1 MRILAVPNEGFSH
14 LQTANSRKNTRAS
27 IVLLVLGLSA
37 ALLGLQHVAGRKVVL
52 ESFAQLERDA
62 DEKSLQQVVKA
73 FEADLNQLAIS
84 LRDYAAWDDSYDYA
98 ESRDEQYIASN
109 FVPETL
115 TNMDVNIVWMIDTQ
129 DRDVVLLDHRDEKAG
144 VERPA
149 SAEVSTLLRDNLS
162 RIKKLAE
169 GSEPLDRLLRTKDGL
184 IAFAA
189 HPLLKTGDVGP
200 ARGYLVFARRI
211 DPDVLERTRETSQL
225 PVAMYFSRASLAKLH
240 PSVGKLWQDGSQ
252 TRLLREASADVM
264 DGYAMLHDV
273 QGAPAAMLETHFDR
287 KLVASGHRTLRYLTW
302 LIAATIG
309 VFAIV
314 VAWLLLRLERTW
326 RARTASE
333 RRYRAV
339 ITQAQDTMLLAD
351 VSQRS
356 ILEVN
361 PAAVS
366 TLGYTEAE
374 LLSMSIEDLF
384 VVTDGDTI
392 RSVQPELHLAAA
404 VDNSLQVRRKDQSL
418 LEVEVSSSKLVI
430 DDREVISFVL
440 RDVSA
445 RKRAER
451 ALLAN
456 QGRLSHL
463 AHHDALTGLLNR
475 LGLETQLPGMVSE
488 ARRTGKF
495 VAFLY
500 LDIDHFKKIN
510 DISGHDFGD
519 QLLKVAAERLRASVA
534 STDLVVRMGGDE
546 FVVVAGALPDADA
559 ASGIAQRVREKL
571 ALPIDLNGREIN
583 VTSTVGVSVFP
594 DDGAD
599 YLVLLRNAD
608 VALYEAKEA
617 GRDTFRRFVRSMTT
631 RISERI
637 TTEQELRGALRD
649 GQFYIEYQ
657 PVIDLQTSKVS
668 SLEALVR
675 WRHPTRGIIPPG
687 KFIEVAEKAGMICEL
702 GEFVMRRAC
711 QQIRHWQEA
720 GVPIVPIAVN
730 VSSHQFE
737 RENIKDLVLRATG
750 DAQVDPSLLHIEIT
764 ESAIMHG
771 HERQAAA
778 LSELRSIGVEVSVD
792 DFGTG
797 YSSLSY
803 LKNLPIDC
811 LKIDRAFVRDM
822 VTSPNGEAI
831 VTTVIQLAKSLGL
844 HTIAEGVETLPQL
857 RRLRMLGATMG
868 QGFYFSPPLPAET
881 CLRVLVESGMNR
893 RLSDTTRLRAL
904 MPKPA

>member
-1 MRILAVPNEGFSH
+1 
-14 LQTANSRKNTRAS
+14 LQNNLSRRNTRAS
-27 IVLLVLGLSA
+27 IVLLVLGISA

-52 ESFAQLERDA
+52 ESFAQLEREA

-109 FVPETL
+109 YVPETL
-115 TNMDVNIVWMIDTQ
+115 ENMGVDIVWMFDTE
-129 DRDVVLLDHRDEKAG
+129 DRDIVLLDHRTGTDE

-149 SAEVSTLLRDNLS
+149 GPEVTRLLHAHRAL
-162 RIKKLAE
+162 IKELAQ
-169 GSEPLDRLLRTKDGL
+169 SSSPLERLLRTSEGVL
-184 IAFAA
+184 AFASF
-189 HPLLKTGDVGP
+189 PLLKTGQVGP
-200 ARGYLVFARRI
+200 SRGYLVFARRI
-211 DPDVLERTRETSQL
+211 DDGVLKRTRETSQL
-225 PVAMYFSRASLAKLH
+225 PADVYFSQAALARLH
-240 PSVGKLWQDGSQ
+240 PSVTKLWNSGP
-252 TRLLREASADVM
+252 RGENRMLRAASSELM

-273 QGAPAAMLETHFDR
+273 SGAPAAMLETHLDR

-309 VFAIV
+309 VFALI

-339 ITQAQDTMLLAD
+339 ITQAHDTMLLAD

-384 VVTDGDTI
+384 VVTDGDTV

-404 VDNSLQVRRKDQSL
+404 VDNSLQIRRKDQSL
-418 LEVEVSSSKLVI
+418 LEVEVSSSTLVI

-463 AHHDALTGLLNR
+463 AHHDVLTGLLNR
-475 LGLETQLPGMVSE
+475 LGLETKLPAMVSE

-546 FVVVAGALPDADA
+546 FVVVAGDLPDAEA

-571 ALPIDLNGREIN
+571 ALPVDLNGREIN
-583 VTSTVGVSVFP
+583 VTSTVGLSVFP

-617 GRDTFRRFVRSMTT
+617 GRDTFRRFARSMTT

-637 TTEQELRGALRD
+637 TTEQELRVALREA
-649 GQFYIEYQ
+649 QFYIEYQ

-675 WRHPTRGIIPPG
+675 WRHPTRGVVPPG

-711 QQIRHWQEA
+711 EQIRHWQEA

-737 RENIKDLVLRATG
+737 RENIKDLVLRVTG
-750 DAQVDPSLLHIEIT
+750 DAQIDPSLLHIEIT

-857 RRLRMLGATMG
+857 RRLRVLGATMG

-893 RLSDTTRLRAL
+893 RRSDTTRLRAL
-904 MPKPA
+904 IAKPA

>member
-1 MRILAVPNEGFSH
+1 LYPAIA
-14 LQTANSRKNTRAS
+14 QTNSRAS
-27 IVLLVLGLSA
+27 ILLLVLGLSA

-52 ESFAQLERDA
+52 DSFAQLEHEA
-62 DEKSLQQVVKA
+62 GEKNLQQVVKA
-73 FEADLNQLAIS
+73 VEADLNQLSIS
-84 LRDYAAWDDSYDYA
+84 LRDYAGWDDSYNYA
-98 ESRDEQYIASN
+98 VDRDERYIESN

-115 TNMDVNIVWMIDTQ
+115 ANMHVDVVWMIDAE
-129 DRDVVLLDHRDEKAG
+129 DRDIVLLALPSGADA
-144 VERPA
+144 VQRPV
-149 SAEVSTLLRDNLS
+149 SAELSALLRANLP
-162 RIKKLAE
+162 RIHALSKK
-169 GSEPLDRLLRTKDGL
+169 SKPLDRLIRTRDGA

-189 HPLLKTGDVGP
+189 HTVLKTGDIGP
-200 ARGYLVFARRI
+200 SRGLLVFGRRI
-211 DPDVLERTRETSQL
+211 DSDMLVRVRETSQL
-225 PVAMYFSRASLAKLH
+225 PAKLYFSRAALETLPAPVK
-240 PSVGKLWQDGSQ
+240 KLWDGGLGKE
-252 TRLLREASADVM
+252 TRLLRAASHDSM
-264 DGYAMLHDV
+264 DGYALLQAVDGKPV
-273 QGAPAAMLETHFDR
+273 AMLETHFDR
-287 KLVASGHRTLRYLTW
+287 KLVAFGHRTLSYLTW

-314 VAWLLLRLERTW
+314 VSWLLLRLEKTW

-351 VSQRS
+351 ASQRD

-361 PAAVS
+361 PAAVQ
-366 TLGYTEAE
+366 TLGFTETE
-374 LLSMSIEDLF
+374 LLAMSIEDLF
-384 VVTDGDTI
+384 VVTDGDKI

-404 VDNSLQVRRKDQSL
+404 GDHSLQVRCKDGSL
-418 LEVEVSSSKLVI
+418 LEVEVSSSSLVV
-430 DDREVISFVL
+430 DDRDVISFIL

-475 LGLETQLPGMVSE
+475 LGLEVQLPDVVAE
-488 ARRTGKF
+488 ARRTGKY

-510 DISGHDFGD
+510 DLSGHDTGD
-519 QLLKVAAERLRASVA
+519 NLLRIAAERLRACVA
-534 STDLVVRMGGDE
+534 ASDLVVRMGGDE
-546 FVVVAGALPDADA
+546 FVVVAAGLPEGNSAEV
-559 ASGIAQRVREKL
+559 IAQRVREKL
-571 ALPIDLNGREIN
+571 AIPFELEGREVN
-583 VTSTVGVSVFP
+583 ATCTVGVSVFP

-608 VALYEAKEA
+608 MALYEAKEA
-617 GRDTFRRFVRSMTT
+617 GRDTFRRFAGSMNA
-631 RISERI
+631 RVSERL
-637 TTEQELRGALRD
+637 TTEQEMRVALRD

-657 PVIDLQTSKVS
+657 PVIDLQTSKVA

-675 WRHPTRGIIPPG
+675 WRHPTRGVVPPG
-687 KFIEVAEKAGMICEL
+687 KFIDVAEKAGMICEL
-702 GEFVMRRAC
+702 GEFVLRRTC
-711 QQIRHWQEA
+711 EQIRHWQEA
-720 GVPIVPIAVN
+720 GVPIVPVAVN

-737 RENIKDLVLRATG
+737 RENIKDLVLRATS
-750 DAQVDPSLLHIEIT
+750 DAQIHPSLLHIEIT
-764 ESAIMHG
+764 ESAIMQG

-778 LSELRSIGVEVSVD
+778 LLELRSIGVEVSVD

-822 VTSPNGEAI
+822 ITSPNGEAI
-831 VTTVIQLAKSLGL
+831 VTTVIQLATSLGL

-857 RRLRMLGATMG
+857 RRLRTLGATMG
-868 QGFYFSPPLPAET
+868 QGFYFSPPLPAQT
-881 CLRVLVESGMNR
+881 CLRVLVESGMNKR
-893 RLSDTTRLRAL
+893 INDTTRLRAL
-904 MPKPA
+904 IPKSA

>member
-1 MRILAVPNEGFSH
+1 MHPAIA
-14 LQTANSRKNTRAS
+14 QKNTRAS
-27 IVLLVLGLSA
+27 ILLLVIGLSA

-52 ESFAQLERDA
+52 DSFAQLEHES

-84 LRDYAAWDDSYDYA
+84 LRDYAGWNDAYA
-98 ESRDEQYIASN
+98 YAVDRDERFIESN

-115 TNMDVNIVWMIDTQ
+115 ANMHVNVVWMIDTK
-129 DRDVVLLDHRDEKAG
+129 DRDIVLLDHATGADQ
-144 VERPA
+144 VQRPV
-149 SAEVSTLLRDNLS
+149 SAEVSALLRANLP
-162 RIKKLAE
+162 RIKALAKR
-169 GSEPLDRLLRTKDGL
+169 SRPLDRLLRTKDGVM
-184 IAFAA
+184 AFAA
-189 HPLLKTGDVGP
+189 HPVLKTGDVGP
-200 ARGYLVFARRI
+200 PRGLLVFGRRI
-211 DPDVLERTRETSQL
+211 EPEVLVRVRETSQFPTNL
-225 PVAMYFSRASLAKLH
+225 YFSRAALDALR
-240 PSVGKLWQDGSQ
+240 PTVRKLWDGELGNQ
-252 TRLLREASADVM
+252 TRLLRPASKDVM
-264 DGYAMLHDV
+264 DGYALLNDV
-273 QGAPAAMLETHFDR
+273 DGKPVAMLETHLDR
-287 KLVASGHRTLRYLTW
+287 KLVAFGHRTLRYLTW

-309 VFAIV
+309 VFAFIV
-314 VAWLLLRLERTW
+314 SWLLLRLERTW
-326 RARTASE
+326 RARAASE

-351 VSQRS
+351 ASQRY
-356 ILEVN
+356 ILEAN
-361 PAAVS
+361 PAAVQ
-366 TLGYTEAE
+366 TLGYSEAE
-374 LLSMSIEDLF
+374 LLAMSIEDLF
-384 VVTDGDTI
+384 VVSDGDTV

-404 VDNSLQVRRKDQSL
+404 VDNSLQVRCKDDSL
-418 LEVEVSSSKLVI
+418 LEVEVSSSTLVI
-430 DDREVISFVL
+430 DEREVISFVL

-475 LGLETQLPGMVSE
+475 LGLEVKLPAVVSE

-510 DISGHDFGD
+510 DLSGHDTGD
-519 QLLKVAAERLRASVA
+519 ALLRIAAERLRGSVA
-534 STDLVVRMGGDE
+534 ASDLVVRMGGDE
-546 FVVVAGALPDADA
+546 FVVVAADLPDADA
-559 ASGIAQRVREKL
+559 ASVIAQRVREKL
-571 ALPIDLNGREIN
+571 AAPFDVEGREVS

-608 VALYEAKEA
+608 MALYEAKEA
-617 GRDTFRRFVRSMTT
+617 GRDTFRRFARSMNTKV
-631 RISERI
+631 SERH
-637 TTEQELRGALRD
+637 TTEQEMRIALRD

-675 WRHPTRGIIPPG
+675 WRHPTRGVIPPG
-687 KFIEVAEKAGMICEL
+687 KFIDVAEKAGMICEL
-702 GEFVMRRAC
+702 GEFVMRRTC
-711 QQIRHWQEA
+711 EQIRHWQEA
-720 GVPIVPIAVN
+720 GVPIVPVAVN

-737 RENIKDLVLRATG
+737 RENIKDLVLRATS
-750 DAQVDPSLLHIEIT
+750 DAQLHPSLLHIEIT
-764 ESAIMHG
+764 ESAIMQG

-778 LSELRSIGVEVSVD
+778 LLELRGIGVEVSVD

-822 VTSPNGEAI
+822 ITSPNGEAI

-857 RRLRMLGATMG
+857 RRLRALGATMG

-893 RLSDTTRLRAL
+893 RITDTTRLRAL
-904 MPKPA
+904 IPRSA